1 MQRCQ
6 ECGFSASKAGSTH
19 CEKCGNSFAAPQ
31 QNQNSPSV
39 NNQDGKKTIK
49 GGVSSLPSWDEPK
62 NSPIVE
68 NQGECFKC
76 GYPLLD
82 ISEDCPNCGTNNAAK
97 EERPQV
103 IKPQKQ
109 PISNIPVGATMKISD
124 FGFNAGTVEPK
135 VQLVSEKD
143 GKVYEFEGIDI
154 IVNRDALGKNNNSIS
169 SNVHARFEQID
180 GVWHIAD
187 ESSNQATF
195 IQVIGK
201 IPITE
206 GTVVLIGN
214 QFFRFKNA
222 E

>member
-6 ECGFSASKAGSTH
+6 ECGFSASKVGSTH
-19 CEKCGNSFAAPQ
+19 CDKCGTAFAAPQ
-31 QNQNSPSV
+31 QNLNSLLV
-39 NNQDGKKTIK
+39 NNQDGKRTIK
-49 GGVSSLPSWDEPK
+49 GGVANLPPWDAP
-62 NSPIVE
+62 NISPVVS

-82 ISEDCPNCGTNNAAK
+82 ISEDCPNCGTNNAIK
-97 EERPQV
+97 QEGPHL

-109 PISNIPVGATMKISD
+109 PIANMPVGGTMKISD
-124 FGFNAGTVEPK
+124 FGFNFGNVDPK
-135 VQLVSEKD
+135 MQLVSERD
-143 GKVYEFEGIDI
+143 GKVYEFEGTDI

-195 IQVIGK
+195 IQVVGK
-201 IPITE
+201 TPILE
-206 GTVVLIGN
+206 GTIVLIGN